1 MKKLL
6 VIFALVLACAAQSVA
21 QDNNVRHID
30 FTQVLNGLDGKPVM
44 GGDAKN
50 PTQLT
55 LSDVAIT
62 ALETPLEED
71 RGLTGKAKFEL
82 DDLARRVYR
91 NKSAVLSPEDQTL
104 LKDRIARLY
113 GPLVVGV
120 AWRLIDQT
128 VK

>member
-1 MKKLL
+1 
-6 VIFALVLACAAQSVA
+6 
-21 QDNNVRHID
+21 
-30 FTQVLNGLDGKPVM
+30 
-44 GGDAKN
+44 
-50 PTQLT
+50 
-55 LSDVAIT
+55 
-62 ALETPLEED
+62 
-71 RGLTGKAKFEL
+71 LTGKAKFEL

-120 AWRLIDQT
+120 AWRLIDPT